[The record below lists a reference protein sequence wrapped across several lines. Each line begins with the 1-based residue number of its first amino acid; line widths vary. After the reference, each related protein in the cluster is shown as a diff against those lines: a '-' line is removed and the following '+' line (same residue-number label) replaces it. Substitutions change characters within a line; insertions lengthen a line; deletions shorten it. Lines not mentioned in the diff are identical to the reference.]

1 MLLFDKDEYI
11 KMRVKEL
18 KGEFEGLTEDQK
30 KLKVYRMIIEMQE
43 NGFNMKESIEKAKRD
58 VNSFEY
64 YVEMSKIYDILALIK
79 AADFE
84 AGILSPILLSMRGD
98 NNKPYRDVYKKSLI
112 SYQNILNKYKELAE
126 YLNIE
131 SSLELSHFFS
141 YLLWNGYFSV
151 TKTHSYKLQDRLLL
165 PSMHSFDVIN
175 GQGVCLAYSELLN
188 NFLKTCG
195 KKSALLEC
203 YVPTKKD
210 VIKPIYRP
218 KIKRKIDSN
227 KRSKLLMKSI
237 GLLLCGMI
245 KKTGNHAVTLIEEND
260 KTFIYDPTNLY
271 VLNIKDSKT
280 ASLINGEGEF
290 EIKPISS
297 LLIDPTVDPNKI
309 FETLFNE
316 KIKPAY
322 TQNDIYKSF
331 EKIVKIAKENSE
343 LLDDVYREIHSDLE
357 KIHEETKINGGCF
370 KVLKKIKE
378 QEKKRKEDI
387 KKEK

>member
-1 MLLFDKDEYI
+1 MPLFNKDEYI
-11 KMRVKEL
+11 DARVKEL
-18 KGEFEGLTEDQK
+18 KSEFEGLTDEQK

-43 NGFNMKESIEKAKRD
+43 NGFDMKESIEKARD
-58 VNSFEY
+58 NINSFEY
-64 YVEMSKIYDILALIK
+64 YIEMSKIYDILALIK

-84 AGILSPILLSMRGD
+84 AGIFKPLLLALRTD
-98 NNKPYRDVYKKSLI
+98 TNKPYRDVYKKSLQ
-112 SYQNILNKYKELAE
+112 SYDNILNKYKELANK
-126 YLNIE
+126 LNIT

-210 VIKPIYRP
+210 TIKPIYRP

-227 KRSKLLMKSI
+227 KKSKLLMKSI
-237 GLLLCGMI
+237 GLLLSGMI
-245 KKTGNHAVTLIEEND
+245 KKTGNHAVTLIKEED
-260 KTFIYDPTNLY
+260 KIYIYDSTNLY
-271 VLNIKDSKT
+271 VLNIKNST
-280 ASLINGEGEF
+280 IATLVNGEGEF

-297 LLIDPTVDPNKI
+297 LIIDPTVDPNKL
-309 FETLFNE
+309 FELLFDEN
-316 KIKPAY
+316 IKPAY
-322 TQNDIYKSF
+322 TQNDVYKSF
-331 EKIVKIAKENSE
+331 EKIVNILNNNKA
-343 LLDDVYREIHSDLE
+343 LLDETYSEIFSDLE
-357 KIHEETKINGGCF
+357 TIHEETKQNGGF
-370 KVLKKIKE
+370 IKVLKKIKE
-378 QEKKRKEDI
+378 EEKEYKENI